1 MKGKYKVRVQ
11 NKLVRFDFEIER
23 NVSIIRGN
31 SATGKT
37 TLINMIV
44 NYQNL
49 GKASGVTVNCDVKC
63 VAMINPLSF
72 SFLKVLNG

>member
-31 SATGKT
+31 SA
-37 TLINMIV
+37 
-44 NYQNL
+44 
-49 GKASGVTVNCDVKC
+49 
-63 VAMINPLSF
+63 
-72 SFLKVLNG
+72 